1 MWPDLFDVD
10 AGGIVTGTKSI
21 DDVGRDLYNM
31 ILDVA
36 SGKKSKAEALG
47 LYNDLVIDNP
57 APIT

>member
-1 MWPDLFDVD
+1 MWPDLFDID
-10 AGGIVTGTKSI
+10 AGGIVTGEKSI
-21 DDVGRDLYNM
+21 DDVGLDLYNM

-36 SGKKSKAEALG
+36 SGKQSRAESLG